1 VVQLTQGYA
10 NPEHI
15 TQGNNMKLS
24 KILNNKKMSSAKKLA
39 KITETV
45 KSCRKKY
52 GNTDLEVEAPE
63 VNTINGVESMDYL
76 SDDDKLA
83 LAGSCITQIRH
94 EAIEEVKTNPLAILD
109 EEVIALIA
117 TSPVLTNLSST
128 NSASDIL

>member
-1 VVQLTQGYA
+1 
-10 NPEHI
+10 
-15 TQGNNMKLS
+15 
-24 KILNNKKMSSAKKLA
+24 MSSAKKLA

-83 LAGSCITQIRH
+83 LADSCITQIRH